1 MNNSDFALARYNIN
15 GTLEKSFGNAGI
27 VISELGT
34 IIDEAYA
41 LALQSN
47 GRIVVAGRSGGYQ
60 LAVSRYMP

>member
-1 MNNSDFALARYNIN
+1 LNNSDFALARYNIN

-60 LAVSRYMP
+60 LAVSLYMP